1 MLNLVRWRKIGLW
14 LATSVIV
21 ASGLILQQPAL
32 ALDAAG
38 EQQIL
43 FAVARQDIIAERL
56 DATIDAIHTKLRAG
70 KIGYID
76 LGGND
81 RTLQVRIRA
90 PADVA
95 KAKAALADLLLPT
108 TPPPEEST
116 SMTDWAITVLA
127 DWFSP
132 ASPDA
137 SIIELSVE
145 EPEQGLLNFNLTD
158 AGIDFRLSR
167 AIASS
172 IAVISYRIDELD
184 LGEPAIERQGIDR
197 FLVKVSGVEDSH
209 GVIGLLTLPANLTFQ
224 LVDQSISA
232 QQALDSRP
240 PAGSRVLYTIEE
252 PSDALP
258 CSGRCDRV
266 RRQSPR
272 RTRRCDQRTSEPV
285 VVFRFN
291 DEGAKRFEQATEEN
305 VGRPFAILLDE
316 LVISAPIIREPI
328 RNGFGQ
334 ISGNF
339 TEQSA
344 SDLAVLLRSGPLPAT
359 LKAIETHFCAGRA
372 VRRRR
377 LALIINP

>member
-1 MLNLVRWRKIGLW
+1 MLNLVRWRTIGLW

-108 TPPPEEST
+108 TPPPEKST

-252 PSDALP
+252 PSMPYLVQDDVIVSGDSLLDAHA
-258 CSGRCDRV
+258 DV
-266 RRQSPR
+266 
-272 RTRRCDQRTSEPV
+272 DQRTSEPV

-344 SDLAVLLRSGPLPAT
+344 LDLAVLLRSGPLPAT
-359 LKAIETHFCAGRA
+359 LKAIETHFVPAE
-372 VRRRR
+372 
-377 LALIINP
+377 P